1 MAAMEPRQLPRA
13 KERLATVPDRAG
25 LPVGRQAPPIQLP
38 KAVILP
44 CPILSAPS
52 SSKR

>member
-1 MAAMEPRQLPRA
+1 VAAVKPRQLPRA
-13 KERLATVPDRAG
+13 KERLATVPVCRSVARHRRCNY
-25 LPVGRQAPPIQLP
+25 LL